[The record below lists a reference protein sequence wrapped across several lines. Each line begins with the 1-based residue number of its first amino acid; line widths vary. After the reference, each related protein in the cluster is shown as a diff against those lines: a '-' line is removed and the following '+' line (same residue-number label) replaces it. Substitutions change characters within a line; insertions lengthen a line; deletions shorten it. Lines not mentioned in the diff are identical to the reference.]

1 MTDQSEGLAG
11 TVRRRLDEGAAQ
23 DTVVDELVAR
33 GLSRPTAER
42 FVERALDEMANAAVQ
57 AHSDAPA
64 SAGGTTGRVWL
75 GIGVAVLFL
84 VGAGAGFVGYRKWQ
98 AAQEEEARRAA
109 QARAELAAA
118 DRARADEIRA
128 ESRAKRNK
136 DMPARAS
143 ATIANLDQIL
153 AKLRSDKPLWQCEAA
168 MQLKQFGSREHV
180 KDLLGMYETT
190 RFHSGRGC
198 ALSAMVG
205 LGETTI
211 PMQIYSQW
219 RNSPD
224 PEVVSSAISGYAEIG
239 PPAADMVL
247 PLLRLQLQSPHWDR
261 RFVAVES
268 LAKLGDDARPLLT
281 EASRDDDPRV
291 RDRAAAA
298 LKKMTN

>member
-1 MTDQSEGLAG
+1 MTDQPEGLAA

-23 DTVVDELVAR
+23 DTVIDELVAH

-42 FVERALDEMANAAVQ
+42 FVERALDEMASAAVK
-57 AHSDAPA
+57 AHVETPA
-64 SAGGTTGRVWL
+64 SAGARTGWGWI

-84 VGAGAGFVGYRKWQ
+84 VGAGAGFVGYRQWQ
-98 AAQEEEARRAA
+98 VAQAEEARRAA
-109 QARAELAAA
+109 KARAELAAA

-128 ESRAKRNK
+128 ESRAKRNQ
-136 DMPARAS
+136 DMPARAQ

-153 AKLRSDKPLWQCEAA
+153 SKLRSDKPLWQCEAA

-180 KDLLGMYETT
+180 KHLLDMYQTT

-219 RNSPD
+219 RNSAD
-224 PEVVSSAISGYAEIG
+224 PEEVSSAISGYAEIG
-239 PPAADMVL
+239 PQAADMVL
-247 PLLRLQLQSPHWDR
+247 PLLRLQLESPHWDR

-268 LAKLGDDARPLLT
+268 LAKLGDDARPLLIQ
-281 EASRDDDPRV
+281 ASRDDDPRV
-291 RDRAAAA
+291 RDRAAAV